1 MSAEDQ
7 LKIETSRQAYF
18 ALEKDKAIHESL
30 SDEDETSSR
39 DISEAVRKRR
49 RMYRRKHVR
58 QKAKRMAEARL
69 LKRKLLKRVSRI
81 LKKFPNIGKD
91 VEEFVSGKRVGADAW
106 RRTGVLTFDGNIK
119 QGPKVTY
126 KGIQN
131 HLQTKYGI
139 KISYGTVVQLSVIRN
154 KRRLSAKRYRGVARI
169 TCRRARKGF
178 AIKMN
183 PDAHWNTA
191 MCRSLDYLQL
201 KNGTEQLVL
210 NRDDATGFRLD
221 ATFTHKQHKVVQL
234 LDSHDLTSKT
244 DYMNK
249 YTSVLQTTSY
259 LFPSTSSTP
268 STCIGV
274 VKPHVIFEKN
284 PSQHMADLNMLAKQ
298 EQNTAVFNRLSD
310 GQRKDIWYVR
320 VDGSSDEGPVLK
332 KYNCCGRK
340 NMSWTITHAL
350 W

>member
-1 MSAEDQ
+1 M
-7 LKIETSRQAYF
+7 
-18 ALEKDKAIHESL
+18 
-30 SDEDETSSR
+30 
-39 DISEAVRKRR
+39 
-49 RMYRRKHVR
+49 
-58 QKAKRMAEARL
+58 
-69 LKRKLLKRVSRI
+69 
-81 LKKFPNIGKD
+81 
-91 VEEFVSGKRVGADAW
+91 GADAW

-131 HLQTKYGI
+131 HLQTKYGT
-139 KISYGTVVQLSVIRN
+139 KLSYGTVVQLSVVRN

-191 MCRSLDYLQL
+191 MYRSLDYLQL

-210 NRDDATGFRLD
+210 NRDDAAGFRLD
-221 ATFTHKQHKVVQL
+221 TTFTHKQHKGVQL
-234 LDSHDLTSKT
+234 LDSHDLTSRT

-268 STCIGV
+268 PTCIGV

-284 PSQHMADLNMLAKQ
+284 PSQHMADLNMLGKQ
-298 EQNTAVFNRLSD
+298 QQNTQCLT
-310 GQRKDIWYVR
+310 
-320 VDGSSDEGPVLK
+320 
-332 KYNCCGRK
+332 NCQTGK
-340 NMSWTITHAL
+340 EKMYGMFA
-350 W
+350 